1 MHHQGIES
9 RDSEVTRSI
18 IVNHKCV
25 LTTSYCITKSPPS
38 NRRRMLRHTQ
48 ESDKEVFTS
57 LCRYVS
63 TLPGVESP
71 ATSHD
76 NLRWLTNI
84 SKLVCEKLIEESTKS
99 HRTRE
104 EDRVDTAT
112 TVSTVSEKLEAKV
125 TEAEAVIARATEV
138 MQRIQT
144 ATHRLKT
151 LSAEV
156 HDIYDDLTSTSEDVI
171 EHPDTTQDTILAM
184 TSAISATMDELSRYS
199 SEE

>member
-1 MHHQGIES
+1 
-9 RDSEVTRSI
+9 
-18 IVNHKCV
+18 
-25 LTTSYCITKSPPS
+25 
-38 NRRRMLRHTQ
+38 
-48 ESDKEVFTS
+48 
-57 LCRYVS
+57 
-63 TLPGVESP
+63 
-71 ATSHD
+71 
-76 NLRWLTNI
+76 
-84 SKLVCEKLIEESTKS
+84 LVCEKLIEESTKS